1 MGKLVEIPD
10 CIWMRMTKEQKEEYY
25 KQQKKSNIFVGITA
39 GITIIISITI
49 LFVWWLKGKQLD
61 QGHLKQTHQVA
72 TQLLLKQ
79 LRNRLMSSTKERDG
93 IFITVVLDGM
103 TLKVKRS

>member
-25 KQQKKSNIFVGITA
+25 KQQKKSNIFVGITV

-49 LFVWWLKGKQLD
+49 LLWWLK
-61 QGHLKQTHQVA
+61 
-72 TQLLLKQ
+72 
-79 LRNRLMSSTKERDG
+79 
-93 IFITVVLDGM
+93 
-103 TLKVKRS
+103 

>member
-25 KQQKKSNIFVGITA
+25 KQQKKSNIFVGITV

-49 LFVWWLKGKQLD
+49 LWWLK
-61 QGHLKQTHQVA
+61 
-72 TQLLLKQ
+72 
-79 LRNRLMSSTKERDG
+79 
-93 IFITVVLDGM
+93 
-103 TLKVKRS
+103 